1 MVTYDCLGQ
10 RLEQQIQ
17 RIASLDERRNRE
29 SDIVLKVQ
37 LEGQSDTPKL
47 KSMLQLALLSSKAQ
61 ISPSAPM
68 LQMLPRQ
75 NFQARKGRSQRHQ
88 GLPGCSKACQKCD
101 TSHNLAPILLAVEL
115 LPA

>member
-1 MVTYDCLGQ
+1 MVRFDCLGQ
-10 RLEQQIQ
+10 RPEQQIQ
-17 RIASLDERRNRE
+17 RLASLDERRNRE

-47 KSMLQLALLSSKAQ
+47 KGMLQLALLSSKAQ
-61 ISPSAPM
+61 ISPSTLK

-75 NFQARKGRSQRHQ
+75 NFQARKGRSRSHQ

-101 TSHNLAPILLAVEL
+101 TSHNLAPILLAVEPL
-115 LPA
+115 HA